1 MILVES
7 VFRHTVLDQVLA
19 QLEHSF
25 SHTESWH
32 SVRDRWEP
40 ALIEG
45 YSGKIVVHD
54 LGPNLAQYLVRESV
68 HRHLSLLRYSD
79 SAHVRYRAQFCQ
91 FYQGSGMNAHCDS
104 HYLWAATVYLNK
116 TWDRLCGGWLC
127 ADDFV
132 HVPCYNS
139 MVVNTDHSSHFV
151 SEVYSSEPR
160 ITLQLWAIQ

>member
-1 MILVES
+1 MIVVQP
-7 VFRHTVLDQVLA
+7 VFLSTILDQIHD
-19 QLEHSF
+19 QYQKSFKHS
-25 SHTESWH
+25 
-32 SVRDRWEP
+32 DRWSSVQGRWES
-40 ALIEG
+40 ALTEG
-45 YSGKIVVHD
+45 FSGSIRVYD
-54 LGPNLAQYLVRESV
+54 LGFNFAKMLVRESV
-68 HRHLSLLRYSD
+68 HRHLSSIRYSD
-79 SAHVRYRAQFCQ
+79 PVGVQYRAQFCQ